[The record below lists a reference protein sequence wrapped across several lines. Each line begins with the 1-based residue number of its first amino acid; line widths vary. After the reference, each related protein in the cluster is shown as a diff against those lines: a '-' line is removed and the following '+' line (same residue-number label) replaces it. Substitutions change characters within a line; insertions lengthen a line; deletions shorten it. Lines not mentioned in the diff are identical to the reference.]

1 MTSKLRYFEAVIDSI
16 AEPVNILSCINDC
29 IGGMTTS
36 NALAKVCFTKYFHN
50 TNIAGLDEFFIHRK
64 FLPTCIRY
72 IAHSRYGGWTM
83 VANKNGLFRTL
94 MGCTKWF
101 EA

>member
-50 TNIAGLDEFFIHRK
+50 TNIAGLDEF
-64 FLPTCIRY
+64 LS
-72 IAHSRYGGWTM
+72 IANFYLHVYGT
-83 VANKNGLFRTL
+83 
-94 MGCTKWF
+94 
-101 EA
+101 